1 MTDNL
6 IICNICNKTLS
17 SLRTLKLHS
26 KIHERDFK
34 CIHCQKEL
42 KNKQNLDYHLS
53 ICKDKINHENK
64 TKDNKYE
71 EEINT
76 IKNNHEE
83 ELNTI
88 KINHNDE
95 ITIIKNKYEEEI
107 KNMKNKYEEEIKTYQ
122 KQIKELSTSTNKLV
136 KENEKLKEEQKQ
148 LVNRLLD
155 SLEQQKNKVTNVYN
169 DNSKVNNNTV
179 NCNNIIVCNKK
190 NIKNMISKIDVV
202 KNRITN
208 EEEYASL
215 LEKNGATKFFRVTDA
230 SRGTITWNDENNN
243 KVSDKHGVS
252 LVTKFCDH
260 VTMRDALDKIKEI
273 EVDEQDHEEQINKS
287 KRLSLCNR
295 IGVKDKKTILNIG
308 KRLVKKGIHVTAE
321 VDEEVDEEVNLVK
334 DEKAYYSGRLTRY
347 LLLITN
353 FILENPERLLF
364 STPANIGWWL
374 GELFRDHIQS
384 SRQTETEEY
393 IELLDDKNKICRLD
407 YLHFIDL
414 LKTALSDSL
423 INEEKFGRIFANGLT
438 NCIENKEGFYTLVVT
453 GEDPIENLF
462 VNLKL
467 FKIDNDLY
475 QDQAKLLFSR
485 FLSTIPKHNQF
496 IPQEI
501 NNIPEE
507 VPKRKKKEIIRFTD
521 LPTSP
526 QPYIRDDKTKKEIED
541 CKKHERNKIIKT
553 TEHLYDF
560 SDCE

>member
-1 MTDNL
+1 
-6 IICNICNKTLS
+6 
-17 SLRTLKLHS
+17 
-26 KIHERDFK
+26 
-34 CIHCQKEL
+34 
-42 KNKQNLDYHLS
+42 
-53 ICKDKINHENK
+53 
-64 TKDNKYE
+64 
-71 EEINT
+71 
-76 IKNNHEE
+76 
-83 ELNTI
+83 
-88 KINHNDE
+88 
-95 ITIIKNKYEEEI
+95 
-107 KNMKNKYEEEIKTYQ
+107 
-122 KQIKELSTSTNKLV
+122 
-136 KENEKLKEEQKQ
+136 
-148 LVNRLLD
+148 
-155 SLEQQKNKVTNVYN
+155 
-169 DNSKVNNNTV
+169 
-179 NCNNIIVCNKK
+179 
-190 NIKNMISKIDVV
+190 MISKIDVV

-260 VTMRDALDKIKEI
+260 VTMRDALDKIDEI
-273 EVDEQDHEEQINKS
+273 EVDEGDYEEQINKS

-308 KRLVKKGIHVTAE
+308 KRLVKKGIHVTA
-321 VDEEVDEEVNLVK
+321 DIEEDLEEDVNLVK

-393 IELLDDKNKICRLD
+393 IEVLDDKNKICRLD

-462 VNLKL
+462 INLKL

-485 FLSTIPKHNQF
+485 FLSTIPKHNHF

-501 NNIPEE
+501 KTIVE
-507 VPKRKKKEIIRFTD
+507 VPKQNKKEVIRFTD